1 MDLDQLHTFLE
12 IVRLKSFSK
21 AAQTCY
27 RTQPAISAQVRQ
39 LEQELNTTLF
49 DRLGTKISLTTA
61 GKIFAE
67 YAEQI
72 LELRRRAQDT
82 INELDRV
89 PRGELVIAANEATC
103 IYVLPSVFSEY
114 KKKFPNVQLSVD
126 RAYGSR
132 VVEAVLENLADFG
145 ITQLPVQ
152 EKKLQVARIH
162 SDEIILLLPGR
173 HPLASKRYVTP
184 RDLMDH
190 PLLLPKSGT
199 TRIRLNTWLEPVE
212 DQIHISME
220 LDSTEMIKRFV
231 MAGLG
236 FSFLAASNCQEEIAA
251 GKLSAVSLGPEPLIR
266 KVGLIYRKD
275 KALSKAALGFIQV
288 ILEHAG
294 NEIPGAGSVQAARG
308 SLFLSRRNVD
318 VPRHVEEFDDFHFR
332 RKQDGSL
339 PVGGGRSAFAAQE
352 AGAVH
357 QRHQF
362 SHYPDRRSQR
372 QGRDRAGH
380 SRLAVEPALQAI
392 HVAARGRAPRRAEVD
407 RMGERCTGLGGIPA
421 ARRHWR
427 RGLAAVQLEVT

>member
-49 DRLGTKISLTTA
+49 ERLGTKIALTTA
-61 GKIFAE
+61 GKIFAQ

-72 LELRRRAQDT
+72 LDLRRRAQDA
-82 INELDRV
+82 INELERV

-103 IYVLPSVFSEY
+103 IYVLPVVFSEY

-126 RAYGSR
+126 RAYGAR
-132 VVEAVLENLADFG
+132 VVDAVLDNQADFG

-152 EKKLQVARIH
+152 EKKLQVAKIH
-162 SDEIILLLPGR
+162 SDEIMLLLPGR
-173 HPLASKRYVTP
+173 HPLANKKFVVP
-184 RDLMDH
+184 QDLVGH

-199 TRIRLNTWLEPVE
+199 TRARLDVWLEPVE
-212 DQIHISME
+212 GQIQTSME

-236 FSFLAASNCQEEIAA
+236 YSFLAASHCREEVGS
-251 GKLSAVSLGPEPLIR
+251 GKLSAVPLGPEPMYRNVALIH
-266 KVGLIYRKD
+266 RKD

-294 NEIPGAGSVQAARG
+294 DEPRVTIPSKPPETASI
-308 SLFLSRRNVD
+308 
-318 VPRHVEEFDDFHFR
+318 
-332 RKQDGSL
+332 
-339 PVGGGRSAFAAQE
+339 
-352 AGAVH
+352 
-357 QRHQF
+357 
-362 SHYPDRRSQR
+362 
-372 QGRDRAGH
+372 RAG
-380 SRLAVEPALQAI
+380 
-392 HVAARGRAPRRAEVD
+392 G
-407 RMGERCTGLGGIPA
+407 
-421 ARRHWR
+421 
-427 RGLAAVQLEVT
+427 

>member
-49 DRLGTKISLTTA
+49 ERLGTKISLTTA

-72 LELRRRAQDT
+72 LDLRRRAQDT

-103 IYVLPSVFSEY
+103 IYVLPLVFSEF

-126 RAYGSR
+126 RSYGAR
-132 VVEAVLENLADFG
+132 VVEAVLNNLADFG

-152 EKKLQVARIH
+152 EKKLQIARIH
-162 SDEIILLLPGR
+162 SDEIVLLLPAK
-173 HPLASKRYVTP
+173 HPLSTKNSVTP
-184 RDLMDH
+184 RELSGYQ
-190 PLLLPKSGT
+190 LLLPKTGT
-199 TRIRLNTWLEPVE
+199 TRARLDAWLEPVE
-212 DQIHISME
+212 DELKISME

-236 FSFLAASNCQEEIAA
+236 LSFLAASHCREEVAS
-251 GKLSAVSLGPEPLIR
+251 GKLTSVSLAPEPMLR
-266 KVGLIYRKD
+266 KVALIYRKD

-288 ILEHAG
+288 ILEHAK
-294 NEIPGAGSVQAARG
+294 
-308 SLFLSRRNVD
+308 VD
-318 VPRHVEEFDDFHFR
+318 
-332 RKQDGSL
+332 
-339 PVGGGRSAFAAQE
+339 A
-352 AGAVH
+352 
-357 QRHQF
+357 
-362 SHYPDRRSQR
+362 
-372 QGRDRAGH
+372 
-380 SRLAVEPALQAI
+380 PALSLSKLPAV
-392 HVAARGRAPRRAEVD
+392 VA
-407 RMGERCTGLGGIPA
+407 T
-421 ARRHWR
+421 
-427 RGLAAVQLEVT
+427 